1 MVDGKNDI
9 VIKMSGNDERKRI
22 GRNCEHRKLKHFW
35 KCYYCEYIRMCV
47 EEINSEWKQ
56 RKN

>member
-1 MVDGKNDI
+1 MTSEGFIYWKFVVDGKNDI

-35 KCYYCEYIRMCV
+35 KCYY
-47 EEINSEWKQ
+47 
-56 RKN
+56 